1 MLGYLDIVCVRMLF
15 GRRGFVV
22 LHDPDPLVRAVG
34 YGRVLKWLARRLNC
48 PVVTHSEE
56 ATRVVARHGLQRI
69 VCVPHPVLV
78 QSSTKRPTELRSVY
92 VLGQYKPDRDIE
104 LMESVARELPAE
116 MILRVAGRGWPD
128 VAGWS
133 VDNRFISEGE
143 METILSGASTVVLVP
158 YRRFFQSG
166 IAMRALENLVPVVG
180 PADSSLAAI
189 FGSLGTLPTGQEPQ
203 AWVRAIDRAFD
214 ADEATLRALLGRQ
227 ASASSRAWKRVLR
240 LGDLPSHG

>member
-1 MLGYLDIVCVRMLF
+1 VLD
-15 GRRGFVV
+15 
-22 LHDPDPLVRAVG
+22 
-34 YGRVLKWLARRLNC
+34 
-48 PVVTHSEE
+48 
-56 ATRVVARHGLQRI
+56 
-69 VCVPHPVLV
+69 
-78 QSSTKRPTELRSVY
+78 QSPAKRPTELRSVY

-104 LMESVARELPAE
+104 LMESVARELPGDVS
-116 MILRVAGRGWPD
+116 LRVAGRGWPE

-143 METILSGASTVVLVP
+143 LETILSGESTVVLVP

-189 FGSLGTLPTGQEPQ
+189 FGSLDTLASGQEPQ

-214 ADEATLRALLGRQ
+214 TDDKTLRAQLGRQ
-227 ASASSRAWKRVLR
+227 ASASSRAWKPVLEGHMR
-240 LGDLPSHG
+240 GHR